1 MDYTGMIENIASLH
15 NIPNMDK
22 EYLICNE
29 KFYV

>member
-22 EYLICNE
+22 EYSICNE